1 MMPNLRLLD
10 SLLND
15 VDVQGEDHAGDQARL
30 RAGQL
35 LHQGVDLLTQLLPL
49 LLLEI
54 EIVALPSHTLL
65 IFRQIEYFRTFGK
78 RRLAILS
85 LSFSPSRSFLCL
97 MLPGWKKEL

>member
-1 MMPNLRLLD
+1 MRDTALLTSLRLLD

-49 LLLEI
+49 LLLWKE
-54 EIVALPSHTLL
+54 ETCNPEPLLLTKSVLPLSHASWLH
-65 IFRQIEYFRTFGK
+65 I
-78 RRLAILS
+78 RRHSRGLGSAHVYS
-85 LSFSPSRSFLCL
+85 RRNSPC
-97 MLPGWKKEL
+97 